1 MKNKVLTTRIM
12 AMMMVAAMTMSAAP
26 AVYAAERAD
35 SETIKEDNQPT
46 EETADASGE
55 EDTSE
60 DSAESEGETENAVP
74 SIL

>member
-46 EETADASGE
+46 EETADASE
-55 EDTSE
+55 
-60 DSAESEGETENAVP
+60 
-74 SIL
+74 